1 MALIMALGRDISGQ
15 DEPNLEDFLKYSLFF
30 V

>member
-1 MALIMALGRDISGQ
+1 MALIMALGRALSGP
-15 DEPNLEDFLKYSLFF
+15 DESSLEAFLRDPVF